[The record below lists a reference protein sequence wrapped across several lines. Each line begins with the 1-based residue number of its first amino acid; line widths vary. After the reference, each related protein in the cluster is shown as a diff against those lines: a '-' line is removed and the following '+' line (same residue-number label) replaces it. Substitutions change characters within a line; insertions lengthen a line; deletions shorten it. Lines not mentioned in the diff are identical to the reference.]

1 MSELVYEISAD
12 KIPIYC
18 RILIKTVDTSPNK

>member
-18 RILIKTVDTSPNK
+18 HTLIKFLDTSPNK